1 MELNSARNVLQ
12 ESGAMKVALI
22 ATYPEMSRILQE
34 LVQGTKIEILDI
46 YASFADAAEKA
57 KAIEHDV
64 DAILTRGG
72 TGYQVKQSV
81 SIPVISNPI
90 SPFDLFVSVTNLPE
104 KNH

>member
-57 KAIEHDV
+57 GNFHFCVGTKCACKNDV
-64 DAILTRGG
+64 
-72 TGYQVKQSV
+72 
-81 SIPVISNPI
+81 SNQA
-90 SPFDLFVSVTNLPE
+90 E
-104 KNH
+104 